1 MIQNRATIYHLNR
14 SEVLIFIWN
23 ARVVIRT
30 TQQNTHLMDHILS
43 FFLSDT
49 MKKPLNQLPKK
60 FFFFF
65 SYRQKKITLH
75 FIYTNLNIWI
85 ISQLKIWKYLAKYF
99 LNIYFNAI
107 AISSNEYRNLKNSDL
122 QTKKFVINQSSKNI
136 SKAGSLMPTGNV
148 VFHH

>member
-1 MIQNRATIYHLNR
+1 MSKWTYIVYKKSGIQKDILAIQCQKLNLCNDTKPSNHLSYLNR

-43 FFLSDT
+43 FFYQTPWKSLLISCQR
-49 MKKPLNQLPKK
+49 N
-60 FFFFF
+60 F
-65 SYRQKKITLH
+65 SSSSHTAKKKITLH

-107 AISSNEYRNLKNSDL
+107 DISSNENCNLKNSDL
-122 QTKKFVINQSSKNI
+122 
-136 SKAGSLMPTGNV
+136 
-148 VFHH
+148 

>member
-1 MIQNRATIYHLNR
+1 
-14 SEVLIFIWN
+14 
-23 ARVVIRT
+23 
-30 TQQNTHLMDHILS
+30 
-43 FFLSDT
+43 

-99 LNIYFNAI
+99 RNIYFNAI

-122 QTKKFVINQSSKNI
+122 
-136 SKAGSLMPTGNV
+136 
-148 VFHH
+148 

>member
-1 MIQNRATIYHLNR
+1 MIQNQATIYHLNR

-23 ARVVIRT
+23 ARVVMRT

-43 FFLSDT
+43 FFYQTPWKSLLISCQR
-49 MKKPLNQLPKK
+49 N
-60 FFFFF
+60 F
-65 SYRQKKITLH
+65 SSSSHTAKKKITLH

-122 QTKKFVINQSSKNI
+122 YKKKYVINQSSKNI
-136 SKAGSLMPTGNV
+136 SKARSLMPTGNV